1 MPNSVRPHKQQP
13 TGLPRPWDSPGKNAG
28 VGCHFLLQCMKVQRE
43 SEVLLSACSGISIS
57 SSIVAVS
64 VYIPTNSP
72 RGFPFLHTLSS
83 IYYLCFF
90 LAIVTSVRWSLFIV
104 LICISLMS
112 HVEHLL
118 MCLLAI
124 CMSSLEKSLFRS
136 FCPLSVGLF
145 FWYSV
150 LWAARIF

>member
-1 MPNSVRPHKQQP
+1 MCPCSPVRLFTTPWAIAYQAPLPMGFSRQERWSGLPFPSLMDESEVAQLCPTQQP
-13 TGLPRPWDSPGKNAG
+13 HGLQPTRLPRPWESPGKNAG

-90 LAIVTSVRWSLFIV
+90 LAIVTSVR
-104 LICISLMS
+104 
-112 HVEHLL
+112 
-118 MCLLAI
+118 
-124 CMSSLEKSLFRS
+124 
-136 FCPLSVGLF
+136 
-145 FWYSV
+145 
-150 LWAARIF
+150 